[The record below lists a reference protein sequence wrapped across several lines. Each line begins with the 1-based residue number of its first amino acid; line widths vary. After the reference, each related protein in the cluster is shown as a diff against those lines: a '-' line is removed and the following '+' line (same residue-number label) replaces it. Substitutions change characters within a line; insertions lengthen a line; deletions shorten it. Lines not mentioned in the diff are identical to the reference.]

1 MMRPDVWVPLR
12 FSATEARWRRR
23 GRPAAAKLLKRC
35 DRVRGVARVPG
46 SSDFCA
52 RSWPWKS
59 DCRSSCLLGA
69 GLVLRGFERLVGQD
83 PGFDPEPLLAFTV
96 SVPPGRYGDRSAAD
110 ACLAP
115 VLEAVRGVEQRT
127 QLPLTDTRTATAS
140 YFSTL
145 GLQLLRGRLMD
156 ERDTEAAPFVVVV
169 NHFVLLGQEQ
179 QSCARF
185 IAERLQPVEDGG
197 RIISIHPH

>member
-1 MMRPDVWVPLR
+1 VCAVAPAWQASRSDPHEALR
-12 FSATEARWRRR
+12 SGARGGTSRRQQR
-23 GRPAAAKLLKRC
+23 FLRTI
-35 DRVRGVARVPG
+35 VAVEVG
-46 SSDFCA
+46 LSLVL
-52 RSWPWKS
+52 
-59 DCRSSCLLGA
+59 LLGA

>member
-1 MMRPDVWVPLR
+1 
-12 FSATEARWRRR
+12 
-23 GRPAAAKLLKRC
+23 
-35 DRVRGVARVPG
+35 
-46 SSDFCA
+46 
-52 RSWPWKS
+52 
-59 DCRSSCLLGA
+59 
-69 GLVLRGFERLVGQD
+69 
-83 PGFDPEPLLAFTV
+83 
-96 SVPPGRYGDRSAAD
+96 
-110 ACLAP
+110 